1 MAVTFDWHD
10 EDQTLLYITFTG
22 DWGMREFS
30 RAIETIYVMLDE
42 VDHPVDL
49 IINMIDSTAS
59 MPRLFAQIS
68 VREMEHLNT
77 RVHANQRQVVIAG
90 GSLFLRTIFNVM
102 RKSAPRLINHVVYAD
117 KLEEARSII
126 HRNNALS
133 SGV

>member
-1 MAVTFDWHD
+1 MAVTYHWHD
-10 EDQTLLYITFTG
+10 EDRTLLYINYTG
-22 DWGMREFS
+22 NWGMKEYA
-30 RAIETIYVMLDE
+30 RAIETTYLMLDE
-42 VDHPVDL
+42 VNHPVDL

-59 MPRLFAQIS
+59 MPKLFAQIS

-77 RVHANQRQVVIAG
+77 RAHPNQRQVVIAG
-90 GSLFLRTIFNVM
+90 GSLFLRTIINVV
-102 RKSAPRLINHVVYAD
+102 RKSAPRLLNTVVYAD